1 MALLPQSLRD
11 AEPKRGLDA
20 AHVDRAAPNGS
31 LAIPTA
37 PVALVTR
44 PCPVIAMFSFLP
56 GVVILT
62 LTSLLALLNTLILV
76 PVLLLFAVIKL
87 LIPIPAVRRL
97 LSRLI
102 ILVAET
108 WIGVNN
114 AMIRLFTRDQHWD
127 LSGGEH
133 LKRDGWYLV
142 LSNHQSWVDILVL
155 QYVCNQRIPILKFFL
170 KNQLIWVPFLG
181 LAWWA
186 LDFPFMKRY
195 SREHLE
201 KHPELRGKDVEATR
215 RACQKFA
222 ELPVS
227 VMNFVEGT
235 RFTPGKHARQQSPF
249 QHLLKPKVGGVAFVL
264 ETMGEMLR
272 SIIDITIVYPDGRP
286 TLTDLLSGRVNRVR
300 IHVQRREIPQEL
312 LGGNYETDLAV
323 RERFQQW
330 INAIWA
336 EKDQLIESLQA

>member
-1 MALLPQSLRD
+1 ML
-11 AEPKRGLDA
+11 
-20 AHVDRAAPNGS
+20 
-31 LAIPTA
+31 
-37 PVALVTR
+37 
-44 PCPVIAMFSFLP
+44 SFLP

-62 LTSLLALLNTLILV
+62 LTSLLALTSTVILV
-76 PVLLLFAVIKL
+76 PMLLVLALIKL
-87 LIPIPAVRRL
+87 LLPIAPVRRL
-97 LSRLI
+97 LSRMI

-108 WIGVNN
+108 WIGINN
-114 AMIRLFTRDQHWD
+114 LMIRLFTRDQRWEIE
-127 LSGGEH
+127 GKEH

-155 QYVCNQRIPILKFFL
+155 QYVCNQRIPFLKFFI
-170 KNQLIWVPFLG
+170 KSQLIWVPFLG

-195 SREHLE
+195 SKEHLE

-215 RACQKFA
+215 RACQRFA

-235 RFTPGKHARQQSPF
+235 RFTPGKHERQKSPYR
-249 QHLLKPKVGGVAFVL
+249 HLLKPKVGGVAFVL
-264 ETMGEMLR
+264 ETMGETLR

-286 TLTDLLSGRVNRVR
+286 TLTDLLSGRVRRVR
-300 IHVQRREIPQEL
+300 IHVQRREIPREL
-312 LGGNYETDLAV
+312 LGGNYENDLAV

-330 INAIWA
+330 INGIWA
-336 EKDQLIESLQA
+336 EKDRLIGSM

>member
-1 MALLPQSLRD
+1 ML
-11 AEPKRGLDA
+11 
-20 AHVDRAAPNGS
+20 
-31 LAIPTA
+31 
-37 PVALVTR
+37 
-44 PCPVIAMFSFLP
+44 SFLP

-62 LTSLLALLNTLILV
+62 LTSLLALTSTVILV
-76 PVLLLFAVIKL
+76 PVLLVLALIKL
-87 LIPIPAVRRL
+87 LLPIAAVRRL
-97 LSRLI
+97 LSRMI

-108 WIGVNN
+108 WIGINN
-114 AMIRLFTRDQHWD
+114 LMIRLFTRDQRWEIE
-127 LSGGEH
+127 GKEH

-155 QYVCNQRIPILKFFL
+155 QYVCNQRIPFLKFFI
-170 KNQLIWVPFLG
+170 KSQLIWVPLLG

-195 SREHLE
+195 SKEHLE

-215 RACQKFA
+215 RACQRFA

-235 RFTPGKHARQQSPF
+235 RFTPGKHERQKSPYR
-249 QHLLKPKVGGVAFVL
+249 HLLKPKVGGVAFVL
-264 ETMGEMLR
+264 ETMGETLR

-286 TLTDLLSGRVNRVR
+286 TLTDLLSGRVRRVR
-300 IHVQRREIPQEL
+300 IHVQRREIPREL
-312 LGGNYETDLAV
+312 LGGNYENDLAV

-330 INAIWA
+330 INGIWA
-336 EKDQLIESLQA
+336 EKDRLIGSM

>member
-1 MALLPQSLRD
+1 VATPGGRLTGPQAHFAPPNSSLSVFVM
-11 AEPKRGLDA
+11 L
-20 AHVDRAAPNGS
+20 
-31 LAIPTA
+31 
-37 PVALVTR
+37 
-44 PCPVIAMFSFLP
+44 SFLP
-56 GVVILT
+56 GFVILL
-62 LTSLLALLNTLILV
+62 LTSLLALTSTVALV
-76 PVLLLFAVIKL
+76 PVLLLLALLKL
-87 LIPIPAVRRL
+87 LLPIAAVRRL

-108 WIGVNN
+108 WIGINN
-114 AMIRLFTRDQHWD
+114 AMIRLFTRDQRWD
-127 LSGGEH
+127 IEGAEH
-133 LKRDGWYLV
+133 LQRDGWYLV

-155 QYVCNQRIPILKFFL
+155 QYVCNQRIPFLKFFI
-170 KNQLIWVPFLG
+170 KSQLIWVPFLG

-195 SREHLE
+195 SKEHLE

-235 RFTPGKHARQQSPF
+235 RFTPAKHDRQRSPF
-249 QHLLKPKVGGVAFVL
+249 KHLLKPKAGGVAFVL
-264 ETMGEMLR
+264 ETMGETLR

-300 IHVQRREIPQEL
+300 VHVQRREIPREL
-312 LGGNYETDLAV
+312 LVGNYENDVEV
-323 RERFQQW
+323 RERYQTW
-330 INAIWA
+330 INGIWA
-336 EKDQLIESLQA
+336 EKDRLIGSL

>member
-1 MALLPQSLRD
+1 
-11 AEPKRGLDA
+11 
-20 AHVDRAAPNGS
+20 
-31 LAIPTA
+31 
-37 PVALVTR
+37 
-44 PCPVIAMFSFLP
+44 MFSFLP

-62 LTSLLALLNTLILV
+62 LTTLLATISTIVLV
-76 PVLLLFAVIKL
+76 PVLLTLALLKL
-87 LIPIPAVRRL
+87 LLPVAGVRRL

-108 WIGVNN
+108 WIGINN
-114 AMIRLFTRDQHWD
+114 ALIRLFTRDHSWQID
-127 LSGGEH
+127 GVEH

-155 QYVCNQRIPILKFFL
+155 QYVCNQRIPFLKFFL
-170 KNQLIWVPFLG
+170 KSQLIWVPFLG

-195 SREHLE
+195 SKEHLE

-235 RFTPGKHARQQSPF
+235 RFTPAKHDRQQSPF
-249 QHLLKPKVGGVAFVL
+249 KHLLKPKAGGVAFVL
-264 ETMGEMLR
+264 GAMGEMLR

-286 TLTDLLSGRVNRVR
+286 TLEDMLSGRVSRVR
-300 IHVQRREIPQEL
+300 IHVQRREIPREL
-312 LGGNYETDLAV
+312 LVGNYEDDVAV
-323 RERFQQW
+323 RERFQAW
-330 INAIWA
+330 INGIWA
-336 EKDQLIESLQA
+336 EKDRLIESM